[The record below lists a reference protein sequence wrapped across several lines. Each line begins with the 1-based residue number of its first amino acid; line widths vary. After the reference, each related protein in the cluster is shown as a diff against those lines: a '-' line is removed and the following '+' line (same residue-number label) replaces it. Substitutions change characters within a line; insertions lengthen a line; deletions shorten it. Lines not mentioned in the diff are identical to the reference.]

1 MAEKRESYQ
10 SVGQSVAYGVPGLP
24 SQESIDL
31 LTKLLQEFERRSTP
45 SGPSGTTLPPE
56 VVRDIAAVGA
66 AFESLESALALRT
79 SPIDVSSVTPNRGP
93 CSGGM
98 RVTIA
103 GSHLLPGSTVLFG
116 NTAATD
122 VSVISLTEI
131 QATTPPGAGCV
142 DVVVNT
148 LAGSAI
154 LARGYTYQA
163 A

>member
-10 SVGQSVAYGVPGLP
+10 FANQGGAYTGGQGLP
-24 SQESIDL
+24 SQESIEL
-31 LTKLLQEFERRSTP
+31 LTKLLQEFERRS
-45 SGPSGTTLPPE
+45 SSSGTTLPPE

-66 AFESLESALALRT
+66 AFESIESALALRA
-79 SPIDVSSVTPNRGP
+79 SPIDVASVTPSRGTAN
-93 CSGGM
+93 GGT

-103 GSHLLPGSTVLFG
+103 GSHLLPGSTVFFG

-122 VSVISLTEI
+122 VSFVSLTEI
-131 QATTPPGAGCV
+131 QATTPPGSAGYV

-148 LAGSAI
+148 LAGSAS
-154 LARGYTYQA
+154 LARGFTYQA